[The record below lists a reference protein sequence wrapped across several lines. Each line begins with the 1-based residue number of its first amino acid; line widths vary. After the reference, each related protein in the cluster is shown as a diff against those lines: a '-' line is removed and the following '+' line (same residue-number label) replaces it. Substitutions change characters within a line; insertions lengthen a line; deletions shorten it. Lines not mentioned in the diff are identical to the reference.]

1 MTDNSTTSFSKLNDL
16 NYTSWAIMM
25 ETELIWKDLWTNVVA
40 VLVEA
45 GMKPQEEIKIEVDV
59 QKAKRKTEKM
69 TQARAEMILQVEPGQ
84 LSHLTLKD
92 PLEIWDKLRNVHRG

>member
-1 MTDNSTTSFSKLNDL
+1 MTENSTTSFSKLNDL

-25 ETELIWKDLWTNVVA
+25 ETELIRKDLWTNVVA
-40 VLVEA
+40 
-45 GMKPQEEIKIEVDV
+45 EIKIEVDV

-84 LSHLTLKD
+84 LSHMTLKD
-92 PLEIWDKLRNVHRG
+92 PLEIWEKLQNVHQG